1 MLTLFSCRRR
11 VGKTFFVDHFFDRH
25 YDFSFVGGHRLP
37 KAKQLRNFAKSLK
50 KYAHLQR
57 QPLFDGWDDAFD
69 YPPAPYIGSIQTI
82 ARLHADMQ
90 EAGKSVIEYR
100 TICYSFTAPT
110 MSSMVATV

>member
-50 KYAHLQR
+50 KYAHL
-57 QPLFDGWDDAFD
+57 
-69 YPPAPYIGSIQTI
+69 
-82 ARLHADMQ
+82 
-90 EAGKSVIEYR
+90 
-100 TICYSFTAPT
+100 C
-110 MSSMVATV
+110 